1 MENRLRVRRAEQD
14 VTQLELAQK
23 VGVSDSQISLM
34 ERGHIDPSPEM
45 AARIADVLE
54 TTPEAL
60 FPGLAEQQN
69 AGAR

>member
-45 AARIADVLE
+45 AAKIAEVLD
-54 TTPEAL
+54 TTPTAI

>member
-23 VGVSDSQISLM
+23 IGISDSQISLM

-45 AARIADVLE
+45 AAKIAKVLK
-54 TTPEAL
+54 TTVAAV
-60 FPGLAEQQN
+60 FPSLAEQQN